1 MKTYKFLTIIFALLA
16 VHITANAQVT
26 ATKEV
31 TAKAEVLAPLK
42 ITSATVMDF
51 GRLYSLAEGYS
62 VTLAPSGATD
72 SRTSD
77 KPADVPTVTDESVKL
92 AILELEGAANSKY
105 AITYTSASIELSG
118 SSAGSTMTM
127 GDIRAYTL
135 AGSQITAATTI
146 DGTGKS
152 SFKLGAT
159 LTLGNTQAAGTYEG
173 KFEVKVT
180 YE

>member
-1 MKTYKFLTIIFALLA
+1 MKTYKFIPIIFALLA
-16 VHITANAQVT
+16 VHIKANAQVT
-26 ATKEV
+26 AAKEV

-62 VTLAPSGATD
+62 VTLVPSGATD

-77 KPADVPTVTDESVKL
+77 SPDVPTVTDESVKL

-146 DGTGKS
+146 DGSGKS

-173 KFEVKVT
+173 TFEVKVT

>member
-1 MKTYKFLTIIFALLA
+1 MKPYKFIPIIFALLA
-16 VHITANAQVT
+16 FQFTANAQVT
-26 ATKEV
+26 AAKEV

-62 VTLAPSGATD
+62 VTLVPSGATD

-77 KPADVPTVTDESVKL
+77 KQADVPTVTDETVKL
-92 AILELEGAANSKY
+92 AVLEIEGAANNKY
-105 AITYTSASIELSG
+105 VIAPPATSVDLSG
-118 SSAGSTMTM
+118 SNGSSMTL
-127 GDIRAYTL
+127 GDFKAYTTS
-135 AGSQITAATTI
+135 GNQITAATTI

-173 KFEVKVT
+173 TFEVKVT